1 MPPEKKQDRDK
12 TIPAGLK
19 YVVQQEIRVWSES
32 ARGWTKELNYVSWN
46 GRDARLDL
54 REWAP
59 GRDRMGKG
67 ITLSTDE
74 AINLRDIL
82 ISMKLD

>member
-1 MPPEKKQDRDK
+1 MADKNKEKTMP
-12 TIPAGLK
+12 TGLK
-19 YVVQQEIRVWSES
+19 YEVKQEIGVLSES

-74 AINLRDIL
+74 AIKLRDIL
-82 ISMKLD
+82 IDMNLG

>member
-19 YVVQQEIRVWSES
+19 YEVKQEIGVLSES

-67 ITLSTDE
+67 FTLSTDE

>member
-1 MPPEKKQDRDK
+1 MDQR
-12 TIPAGLK
+12 
-19 YVVQQEIRVWSES
+19 
-32 ARGWTKELNYVSWN
+32 TKLCKLN

-74 AINLRDIL
+74 AIKLRDIL
-82 ISMKLD
+82 IDMNLG

>member
-1 MPPEKKQDRDK
+1 MVQDTKGKTPEQ
-12 TIPAGLK
+12 PELK
-19 YVVQQEIRVWSES
+19 YEVKTQIGVLSES

-54 REWAP
+54 REWSP
-59 GRDRMGKG
+59 DRSRMGKG

-74 AINLRDIL
+74 AINLRDVL
-82 ISMKLD
+82 IKLNLD